1 MPSTPSRLLP
11 FVRACRLRCP
21 ACGGGRLYRRAWRMA
36 PGCDRCRLSFERE
49 PGFYLGSIYVNYGVT
64 VIVTGLVYA
73 GLVLGL
79 GASHRVALAVSLA
92 LAVLLPLAFFRHARA
107 LLLALDAAVNRHQSA
122 ARPAAPTGD
131 PVTPV
136 GLGADELAR
145 LRADDGSAGCVMGI
159 ALAAI
164 LLFGLAMAGATLYF
178 ASGSGWQP

>member
-1 MPSTPSRLLP
+1 
-11 FVRACRLRCP
+11 
-21 ACGGGRLYRRAWRMA
+21 
-36 PGCDRCRLSFERE
+36 
-49 PGFYLGSIYVNYGVT
+49 VT
-64 VIVTGLVYA
+64 VIATGLVYA

-122 ARPAAPTGD
+122 ARGPAPAGD
-131 PVTPV
+131 PATPA

-145 LRADDGSAGCVMGI
+145 LRADDGNAGCLMGI

-178 ASGSGWQP
+178 ASGPGWQP

>member
-1 MPSTPSRLLP
+1 MPSTPFRLLP

-36 PGCDRCRLSFERE
+36 PGCDRCGLSFERE

-136 GLGADELAR
+136 GLDADELAR